1 MEKRHVEHFD
11 SYTLFS
17 LTPCPDHLFIT
28 ASVQEK
34 HKDITRLTHDIY
46 NNILP
51 LLESMDMGI
60 VLERVFGSLDVE
72 SDFRNGRLSALREAG
87 WDTDSPYT
95 FIEGQPCFGT
105 GLAGVQIRAIR
116 PSREREKIKPIKNGD
131 QTVGRT
137 WRRNGATFM
146 MLQNIQGNGA
156 AKNRYEQT
164 CQMFDHVQNILNQHG
179 AGFKNVLRTWIYLD
193 NILDWYDVFN
203 KSRNTKFTE
212 FGLLG
217 ASESQKNEAERIYL
231 PASTGIR
238 GQNPAGTSGAM
249 DVFVAIPNDSS
260 TVHVEHTAG
269 VQQRS
274 PYRYGSAFS
283 RAMTL
288 REHDSKHILLS
299 GTASINEQGKTVFI
313 DNPAGQIEKTFSV
326 VEALISDED
335 ASLEDICEAT
345 VFFKNPQDYDHYQ
358 KYVKEKGLADLPA
371 VYVIADVCRD
381 NLLFEIDAAISFEI

>member
-1 MEKRHVEHFD
+1 MEKRHVEHFNNF
-11 SYTLFS
+11 TLYS

-34 HKDITRLTHDIY
+34 HNDISQLTQDIY
-46 NNILP
+46 KKIIP
-51 LLESMDMGI
+51 LLQSMGTDI
-60 VLERVFGSLDVE
+60 VLERVFGSLDIE
-72 SDFRNGRLSALREAG
+72 PEFNQARDSALRKTEWQA
-87 WDTDSPYT
+87 DAPYT

-116 PSREREKIKPIKNGD
+116 PSNKREKIQPIKSGE
-131 QTVGRT
+131 QTIGRT

-146 MLQNIQGNGA
+146 MLQNIQGNGTA
-156 AKNRYEQT
+156 ENRYEQT
-164 CQMFDHVQNILNQHG
+164 GQMFDRVQHILHQHG

-193 NILDWYDVFN
+193 HILDWYDVFN
-203 KSRNTKFTE
+203 KARNAKFTE

-217 ASESQKNEAERIYL
+217 NPQSEYNEAERIYL

-260 TVHVEHTAG
+260 NVHVAQTAG
-269 VQQRS
+269 VQQKS

-299 GTASINEQGKTVFI
+299 GTASINELGKTVHI
-313 DNPAGQIEKTFSV
+313 DDPVGQIDKTFSV
-326 VEALISDED
+326 VRALISDEG
-335 ASLEDICEAT
+335 ATLEDICEAT
-345 VFFKNPQDYDHYQ
+345 VFFKNPEDYEHYK
-358 KYVKEKGLADLPA
+358 KYVQENDLIDLPA